1 VLPIWEGTTNVLS
14 LDVLRA
20 EGREGAF
27 SAVLAD
33 LSQRADALARPLD
46 RLAVTAVREGVRG
59 LALAARQALAGGG
72 AALEASARKLAL
84 RTGHLAEAL
93 YLAETA
99 AVDEVAAEQ
108 FTRFVGLALP
118 PTHSPTR

>member
-27 SAVLAD
+27 SAVLMD
-33 LSQRADALARPLD
+33 LSQRAEKLARPLD
-46 RLAVTAVREGVRG
+46 RRAVTAVRDAVRG
-59 LALAARQALAGGG
+59 LIAAGRQALAEGG

-99 AVDEVAAEQ
+99 AGDEVAAER
-108 FTRFVGLALP
+108 FKRFVGL
-118 PTHSPTR
+118 RFG

>member
-1 VLPIWEGTTNVLS
+1 M
-14 LDVLRA
+14 
-20 EGREGAF
+20 
-27 SAVLAD
+27 
-33 LSQRADALARPLD
+33 
-46 RLAVTAVREGVRG
+46 
-59 LALAARQALAGGG
+59 ALAARQALAGGG

-108 FTRFVGLALP
+108 LTRFFFGDEMADEVVRQNWVVLP
-118 PTHSPTR
+118 ECTGVWWKWKEQAYNR